1 MKKNI
6 LSLILIIIVC
16 ILIVPK
22 ELQNDTF
29 YLIKIGENLCKNGIS
44 QIDPFSFHNLTYLYP
59 HLILCYLA
67 YFAYSSLSF
76 FGIYLLTIIFTIVLG
91 ITLFFI
97 NNKITKNNLLSLIFT
112 IITIILLRNF
122 ITLRG
127 QIVSYTIFIL
137 EYYFLDKLNT
147 TDNKKYLIYLFILVV
162 ILVNVHVAVYPFFWI
177 MYLPYIG
184 EYLYNKLIKKDKKV
198 INIKLIGI
206 SFILSV
212 IGGLC
217 SYLNFDSYTYLF
229 KTLTNSTTIYISEHQ
244 PLILIYNGVILLMF
258 IIMFYIVNNKKIL
271 LRDKLLLLGLG
282 VMTLSS
288 NRHKSLLI
296 IFELIVINKY
306 LSAHLVNKYKKV
318 VYFFEEKIFN
328 KRTYILLIVIT
339 LFLFS
344 PYVLFNVN
352 KDYINSSLY
361 PTEAVKYIKNN
372 IDYKNK
378 RIYNFIDFGSY
389 LMLNDIKVYID
400 SRTDLYTY
408 SYNHYRDIYEEHRQL
423 VYGNIYYEDIFEEY
437 NIDYVLLYKANIVA
451 TYLRHD
457 ENYIVEYEDD
467 NFILFQRNII

>member
-6 LSLILIIIVC
+6 LSLILIVIVC

-29 YLIKIGENLCKNGIS
+29 YLIKIGESLCKNGIS

-76 FGIYLLTIIFTIVLG
+76 FGIYLLTIVFTIILG
-91 ITLFFI
+91 ITLFII

-112 IITIILLRNF
+112 IITIILLKNF

-137 EYYFLDKLNT
+137 EYYFLDKLNIT
-147 TDNKKYLIYLFILVV
+147 NNKRYLIYLFILVL

-177 MYLPYIG
+177 MYLPYVG
-184 EYLYNKLIKKDKKV
+184 EYLYNKVLKKDTK

-206 SFILSV
+206 SFILSFA
-212 IGGLC
+212 GGMF
-217 SYLNFDSYTYLF
+217 SYLGINSYTYLF

-244 PLILIYNGVILLMF
+244 PLILIYNGVIILMF
-258 IIMFYIVNNKKIL
+258 IIMFYIINNKKVL
-271 LRDKLLLLGLG
+271 LKDKLLLLGLG
-282 VMTLSS
+282 IMTLSS

-296 IFELIVINKY
+296 IFELIIINKY
-306 LSAHLVNKYKKV
+306 LTKYLTFKYKKV
-318 VYFFEEKIFN
+318 ICFFEEKLFN
-328 KRTYILLIVIT
+328 KKNFALSIVII

-344 PYVLFNVN
+344 PYIIYNIN
-352 KDYINSSLY
+352 TDYINSSLY
-361 PTEAVKYIKNN
+361 PIEAVKYIKNN

-437 NIDYVLLYKANIVA
+437 NIDYVLLYKTNIVA
-451 TYLRHD
+451 TYLKHD
-457 ENYIVEYEDD
+457 KNYTIEYEDD
-467 NFILFQRNII
+467 NFILFIRNII